1 MTAVRYAILGFGN
14 VGTALAA
21 HVAERRELLAAN
33 YGLEFRL
40 VAVTDSTALVAD
52 PDGLDALALAAWKE
66 SKRRLGEWPGARS
79 LPSPDELAAAA
90 DCVVECLPTNL
101 DTGEPGLTWARAALR
116 RGADVV
122 FADKGPLA
130 VALPELEAEAASLG
144 RFVGVSGT
152 TGGALPTLTLG
163 RHELVGTT
171 VREIAGVLNGTT
183 NLMLTRMREG
193 LTFDDALA
201 EAQRLGI
208 AEPDPRY
215 DVEGWDTAV
224 KILIITRALLDPGA
238 RLDRVDRRG
247 IDAVPQE
254 MLAEAAASRG
264 RVRLVGRSRRT
275 DAGAAISVAPE
286 IVGPDDPFFLL
297 EGKKKAVRF
306 LSDDFGDLCVI
317 GGASGRRDVAAAM
330 LKDMVF
336 AARGRGR

>member
-1 MTAVRYAILGFGN
+1 MTVVRYAILGFGN

-21 HVAERRELLAAN
+21 HIEERRELLATN
-33 YGLEFRL
+33 YRLDFRL
-40 VAVTDSTALVAD
+40 VAVTDSSALVAD

-66 SKRRLGEWPGARS
+66 SKRRLADWPDARA
-79 LPSPDELAAAA
+79 LPLPDELGAMA

-101 DTGEPGLTWARAALR
+101 ETGEPGLTWARAALR
-116 RGADVV
+116 GGADVV

-130 VALPELEAEAASLG
+130 VALPDVEAYARSLG

-152 TGGALPTLTLG
+152 TGGALPSLTLG

-171 VREIAGVLNGTT
+171 VREISGVLNGTT

-193 LTFDDALA
+193 LSFDDALA

-224 KILIITRALLDPGA
+224 KVLIITRALLDPSA
-238 RLDRVDRRG
+238 TLDRVDRRG
-247 IDAVPQE
+247 IDTVGPE
-254 MLAEAAASRG
+254 MLAEAAASGG
-264 RVRLVGRSRRT
+264 RIRLVGRSRRS
-275 DAGAAISVAPE
+275 DSGAVITVAPE
-286 IVGPDDPFFLL
+286 IVGPDDPFYLL
-297 EGKKKAVRF
+297 EGKKKSVRF
-306 LSDDFGDLCVI
+306 VSDDFGDLCVI

-330 LKDMVF
+330 LKDMIF
-336 AARGRGR
+336 ASLERVR

>member
-1 MTAVRYAILGFGN
+1 MHTIRYAILGFGN

-21 HVAERRELLAAN
+21 HVAERRGLLAAD
-33 YGLEFRL
+33 YDLDFRL
-40 VAVTDSTALVAD
+40 AAVTDSTALVAD
-52 PDGLDALALAAWKE
+52 PEGLDPLAVAHWKE
-66 SKRRLGEWPGARS
+66 SKRRLAEWPGARP
-79 LPSPDELAAAA
+79 LPSPDELGGLV
-90 DCVVECLPTNL
+90 DCVVGCLPTNL
-101 DTGEPGLTWARAALR
+101 ETGEPGLTWARAALR
-116 RGADVV
+116 NGADVV

-130 VALPELEAEAASLG
+130 VALPEVEAEAKSLG

-152 TGGALPTLTLG
+152 TGGALPSLTLG

-171 VREIAGVLNGTT
+171 VREISGVLNGTT

-224 KILIITRALLDPGA
+224 KILIITRALLDPSA
-238 RLDRVDRRG
+238 TLDRVDRRG
-247 IDAVPQE
+247 IDTVAPE
-254 MLAEAAASRG
+254 TLAEAAAAGG

-275 DAGAAISVAPE
+275 DAGAAITVAPE
-286 IVGPDDPFFLL
+286 IVGPDDPFYLL

-306 LSDDFGDLCVI
+306 VSDDYGDLCVI

-330 LKDMVF
+330 LKDMIF
-336 AARGRGR
+336 AARERAR